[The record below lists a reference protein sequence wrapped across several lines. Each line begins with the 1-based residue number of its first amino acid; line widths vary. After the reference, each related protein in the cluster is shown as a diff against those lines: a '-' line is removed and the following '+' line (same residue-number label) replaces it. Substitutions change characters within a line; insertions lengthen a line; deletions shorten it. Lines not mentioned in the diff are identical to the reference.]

1 MKIRGWLVHNDY
13 LYVVVGREF
22 NRISSDMTVTWIGDM
37 NANPTYINNE
47 LVTITKDQLS
57 IFIADGLSGYR
68 YELGTGSFAEI
79 ADFPGGYS
87 AAFLHGYILT
97 ESREASGNWLVY
109 HCDRQESDTWNALT
123 FGSVESHPDE
133 LLRVHALGDLA
144 FMFGSKSI
152 EVWYFQG
159 ADTGF
164 QFARMSGGTIN
175 YGLAAVNSVCNFR
188 GMLVGL
194 FRSGSGD
201 LLVGGIQ
208 GYQMVP
214 LSRSAGATSTIEQE
228 WLNYSRID
236 DAVATSYAVGGHVL
250 YQLRFPTADKTWVL
264 DGATGIWTRFS
275 SGSEGGAFVGEL
287 AINFNEK
294 VYMSDAISGLV
305 YEFSDE
311 KYYDKTDEEIYSIL
325 ISNRI
330 NDAGKYHSLDEICF
344 DFEVGTTGTLDPDA
358 LNYEPKLTVELSP
371 DGGNTWKPAR
381 VASLG
386 KQGEYLTR
394 ARVLRL
400 GRFLDGVVKVTG
412 ANFHRFVLNETG
424 IETS

>member
-1 MKIRGWLVHNDY
+1 MKVRGWIVHNDY

-194 FRSGSGD
+194 FRSGAGD

-214 LSRSAGATSTIEQE
+214 LSRSAGSTSAVEQE
-228 WLNYSRID
+228 WLNYTRID

-264 DGATGIWTRFS
+264 DAATGIWTRFS

-287 AINFNEK
+287 AINLNEK

-311 KYYDKTDEEIYSIL
+311 KYYDKADEEIYSVL
-325 ISNRI
+325 TSNRI
-330 NDAGKYHSLDEICF
+330 NDAGKYHSLDEIWF
-344 DFEVGTTGTLDPDA
+344 DFEVGTTETLDPLA

-386 KQGEYLTR
+386 QQGEYR
-394 ARVLRL
+394 SRVRVLRL

-412 ANFHRFVLNETG
+412 ANLHRVILNETG
-424 IETS
+424 IEVS

>member
-1 MKIRGWLVHNDY
+1 MV
-13 LYVVVGREF
+13 
-22 NRISSDMTVTWIGDM
+22 
-37 NANPTYINNE
+37 
-47 LVTITKDQLS
+47 
-57 IFIADGLSGYR
+57 
-68 YELGTGSFAEI
+68 
-79 ADFPGGYS
+79 
-87 AAFLHGYILT
+87 
-97 ESREASGNWLVY
+97 
-109 HCDRQESDTWNALT
+109 
-123 FGSVESHPDE
+123 
-133 LLRVHALGDLA
+133 
-144 FMFGSKSI
+144 
-152 EVWYFQG
+152 
-159 ADTGF
+159 
-164 QFARMSGGTIN
+164 
-175 YGLAAVNSVCNFR
+175 AVNSVCKFR

-214 LSRSAGATSTIEQE
+214 LSRSAGATSSVEQE
-228 WLNYSRID
+228 WLSYSRID

-287 AINFNEK
+287 AIHFNDK

-311 KYYDKTDEEIYSIL
+311 KYYDKTGEEIYSIL

-330 NDAGKYHSLDEICF
+330 NDAGKYHSLDEIWF

-371 DGGNTWKPAR
+371 DGGYTWKPAR

-386 KQGEYLTR
+386 KQGEYR
-394 ARVLRL
+394 SRVRVLRL

-412 ANFHRFVLNETG
+412 ANFHRFILNETG